1 MFLSGY
7 RMLFLRAVNRLNIIT
22 DWLAAD
28 STPEAV
34 LKNRVKKE
42 NLIILILGIVLL
54 AGMLLTIFFGGEK
67 SRHGVGNLLDALP
80 GNSSIVIHLSCSSQ
94 QLG

>member
-1 MFLSGY
+1 
-7 RMLFLRAVNRLNIIT
+7 
-22 DWLAAD
+22 
-28 STPEAV
+28 
-34 LKNRVKKE
+34 VKKE